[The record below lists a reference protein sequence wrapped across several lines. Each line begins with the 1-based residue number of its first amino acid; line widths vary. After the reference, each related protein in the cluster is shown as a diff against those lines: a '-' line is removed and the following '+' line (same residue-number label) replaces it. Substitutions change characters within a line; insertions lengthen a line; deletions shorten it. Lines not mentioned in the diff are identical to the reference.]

1 MEIKN
6 MIETE
11 RAETGKNVYPEYY
24 EAVAAIAQP
33 RHFPSPVNDTKWIES
48 ATDWFLES
56 RTAMEVGPGRG
67 EFAEAVVRKIGGLK
81 KYYIVD
87 MSGGMLNLVRE
98 RIQTVETEVEIIFI
112 RADVDCDPLFEIPDG
127 SVGRI
132 IMVNAFQDINPLAAL
147 KVFRRKLAPNGL
159 FRANVLSREIRE
171 KYCFADDF
179 LDRTTGCFYLTHQP
193 TVENKKG
200 LKPIGSIANKEG
212 EKIPFYR
219 ILKSYYRSELA
230 KIFYECGF
238 EIISETPVI
247 LPKNVWMNSVA
258 AQGKEHTNTRR
269 LELIDKLGGFP
280 SSVDIIAKP
289 LTNLMKMGDKK

>member
-1 MEIKN
+1 

-11 RAETGKNVYPEYY
+11 RTGIGKNVYPEYY

-48 ATDWFLES
+48 ATEWFVES

-67 EFAEAVVRKIGGLK
+67 EFAEAVVRKMGELK

-112 RADVDCDPLFEIPDG
+112 RADVDCDPLFEIPDS
-127 SVGRI
+127 SVDRI
-132 IMVNAFQDINPLAAL
+132 TMINAFQDINPLTAL
-147 KVFRRKLAPNGL
+147 RVFRRILAPTGL
-159 FRANVLSREIRE
+159 FRANVLSRELRE
-171 KYCFADDF
+171 KYCLEDDF
-179 LDRTTGCFYLTHQP
+179 FDRRTGCFYLTRHP
-193 TVENKKG
+193 SIENKRG
-200 LKPIGSIANKEG
+200 INPIGSITNKDG

-219 ILKSYYRSELA
+219 ILKSYYRSELD
-230 KIFYECGF
+230 KIFNECGF

-269 LELIDKLGGFP
+269 LELIDKLGGYP

-289 LTNLMKMGDKK
+289 LTNLKIKGGL

>member
-1 MEIKN
+1 MEIES

-11 RAETGKNVYPEYY
+11 RTETGKNVHPEYY

-33 RHFPSPVNDTKWIES
+33 RHFPSPVNDPEWIES
-48 ATDWFLES
+48 ATDWFTES

-67 EFAEAVVRKIGGLK
+67 EFAEAVVKKRGELK

-98 RIQTVETEVEIIFI
+98 RILDVETEVEVIFI
-112 RADVDCDPLFEIPDG
+112 CADVDYDPLFEIPDG
-127 SVGRI
+127 SVDRI

-147 KVFRRKLAPNGL
+147 RVFRQKLTPNGL
-159 FRANVLSREIRE
+159 FRANVLSGELRE
-171 KYCFADDF
+171 KYCFAEDF
-179 LDRTTGCFYLTHQP
+179 FDRTTGCFYLTHHP
-193 TVENKKG
+193 SIENNEG
-200 LKPIGSIANKEG
+200 ITPIGSITNKEG

-219 ILKSYYRSELA
+219 ILKSYYRSELD
-230 KIFYECGF
+230 KIFYDCGF

-258 AQGKEHTNTRR
+258 AQGREHTNTRR
-269 LELIDKLGGFP
+269 LELIDKLGGYP

-289 LTNLMKMGDKK
+289 LTNLKIKEGQ